1 MRRFVEGNGQMN
13 ETVDALERAGRRWN
27 AGDLSGYL
35 QLYDEGVVL
44 HGYAGVEPGLA
55 SVRRFYNS
63 FWQAFPG
70 SRLTFEDMFASGDR
84 VACRFVVEGV
94 HAGPFLG
101 VEPTGRSISLPGITI
116 LRFRGGRC
124 VERWSQADFLGLL
137 AQLGV
142 ISPPG

>member
-1 MRRFVEGNGQMN
+1 MAEAVHM
-13 ETVDALERAGRRWN
+13 LERAGQCWN

-35 QLYDEGVVL
+35 QLYDEGVIL

-55 SVRRFYNS
+55 SVRRFYEG

-70 SRLTFEDMFASGDR
+70 SRLVFEDVFASDDR

-101 VEPTGRSISLPGITI
+101 LEPTGRKISLPGITI
-116 LRFRGGRC
+116 LRFQRGRC
-124 VERWSQADFLGLL
+124 VERWSQADFLSLL
-137 AQLGV
+137 AQLGAV
-142 ISPPG
+142 TLPG